1 MPAGISIHDRESQMA
16 LPSQFSFRW
25 KKALFDCRLFQP
37 EAQAIILNLAATFG
51 HLPFTAENSM
61 LRRELIEILRKG
73 GGMLDN
79 MGLRIHGGSQL
90 QLWVQ
95 KPLGSEKV
103 SVMDA
108 ITHATTEA
116 LRCTPYIEACIETL
130 HARPFL
136 VRKAR

>member
-1 MPAGISIHDRESQMA
+1 MPAGISIHDRASEMT

-25 KKALFDCRLFQP
+25 KKTLFDCRLFQP
-37 EAQAIILNLAATFG
+37 DTQAIFLNLAATFG
-51 HLPFTAENSM
+51 HLPFTAENPL
-61 LRRELIEILRKG
+61 LRRELLEILRKG
-73 GGMLDN
+73 GGVLDN
-79 MGLRIHGGSQL
+79 MGLRLNTESQL
-90 QLWVQ
+90 QLYVH

-130 HARPFL
+130 HSRPFMA
-136 VRKAR
+136 RKAR